1 MTSITETEQHEE
13 TALRDA
19 NTKRQDSQVAP
30 KKGKDDL
37 VRLRRDYQKL
47 LDVTITLDI
56 ETAAYRQLLKGAEY
70 R

>member
-1 MTSITETEQHEE
+1 MTSITETEQHGE

-19 NTKRQDSQVAP
+19 NTKLQDSPVAL

-37 VRLRRDYQKL
+37 VRLWRDYQKL
-47 LDVTITLDI
+47 LDVMITLDTEI
-56 ETAAYRQLLKGAEY
+56 AAYRQLLKGAEY

>member
-1 MTSITETEQHEE
+1 MTSIKETEKHGE

-19 NTKRQDSQVAP
+19 NTKLQDSQVAL

-37 VRLRRDYQKL
+37 VGLRRDYQKL
-47 LDVTITLDI
+47 LDVTITLDTEI
-56 ETAAYRQLLKGAEY
+56 AAYRQLLKGAEY